1 MAEISSG
8 VWQDISS
15 DASNLKAT
23 YEILKISSRVDLNH
37 GLSTLV
43 DQLEWEMPDIFLHIW
58 IVKCPS
64 NQTFGIENRVV
75 RVLRRLVLRSVSD
88 KSFVVRES
96 NP

>member
-43 DQLEWEMPDIFLHIW
+43 
-58 IVKCPS
+58 
-64 NQTFGIENRVV
+64 QTFGIENRVV